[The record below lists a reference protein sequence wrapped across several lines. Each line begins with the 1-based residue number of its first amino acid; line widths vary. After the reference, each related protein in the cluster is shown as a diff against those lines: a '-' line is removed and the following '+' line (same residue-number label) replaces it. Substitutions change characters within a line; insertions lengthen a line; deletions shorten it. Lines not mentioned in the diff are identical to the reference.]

1 MLFVLN
7 RNRTYASAMGHS
19 IEFKKGEP
27 TYVPPAL
34 WAEVQTIG
42 AVPEEEIPEDET
54 TKTNEPTDPN
64 QRATEILTAIELVAT
79 RNTRDDF
86 GASGVPHVRA
96 LAVVLGWKPST
107 HERDQLWARFQVDGK
122 D

>member
-7 RNRTYASAMGHS
+7 RNRTYASTMGHS

-54 TKTNEPTDPN
+54 VKTNEPTDPHK
-64 QRATEILTAIELVAT
+64 RTEDILAAIELVAT

-86 GASGVPHVRA
+86 GANGSPHVRA
-96 LAVVLGWKPST
+96 LAVVLGWKPT
-107 HERDQLWARFQVDGK
+107 PQERDLLWARFQVDGK
-122 D
+122 E